1 MAHLIP
7 STLVATLV
15 ESLPWLICVLNTL
28 KEGTAGIMMSPFDIT
43 SVCTSL
49 SVGSSSTAKS
59 GSRGDVFKRSFK
71 ETFHFLVVCE
81 LWMKFRQITNC
92 DGFIH
97 SQGIGF
103 DEDLLL
109 LEPFNEL
116 GFVFV
121 KFDVVDGAFAA

>member
-1 MAHLIP
+1 
-7 STLVATLV
+7 
-15 ESLPWLICVLNTL
+15 
-28 KEGTAGIMMSPFDIT
+28 
-43 SVCTSL
+43 
-49 SVGSSSTAKS
+49 
-59 GSRGDVFKRSFK
+59 
-71 ETFHFLVVCE
+71 
-81 LWMKFRQITNC
+81 MKFRQITNC

-97 SQGIGF
+97 SQSIGF